1 MPAGRSRSRR
11 PNDSTRGDSMQ
22 RRTVAK
28 LAVLLVLVLGLA
40 VAGCGGDDDEGGNGA
55 AAGDTGG
62 GEKIGGSVEILGA
75 FGGPEEILFN
85 DSVKDFETR
94 TGIDVKY
101 TTTNDLPTL
110 IRTRVNGG
118 NPPDIA
124 LFPQPGLAADMAKQ
138 GATVPLE
145 DVLDLDALKET
156 LIPGFL
162 EAATVDGKVYSVPM
176 RMAVKSILW
185 YAVPEFEADGYTVP
199 TTHQELVALEDKI
212 IADGKT
218 PLCLGY
224 ESGQATGW
232 VGTDWIEE
240 YMLRTAG
247 PEAYDK
253 WVTHELKFDSPEV
266 REAFAK
272 FEEVAFKDK
281 AVLGGREAILSTAF
295 TDAGNPMF
303 NEPPGCYLYRQ
314 GNFAAGLFPD
324 NVKAD
329 LPAFVNVAY
338 YPAVEG
344 GYDGKPILGGGDL
357 AALFEKNKDN
367 EAAVATLEFLASPE
381 FGGPWAKAGG
391 WLSPHKTFDQANYPD
406 EITKT
411 IAGFAADADVFRF
424 DASDLMPAVV
434 GAGTF
439 WRGMAEWTGG
449 EKDLDEV
456 LKEIDESWPE

>member
-1 MPAGRSRSRR
+1 MRR
-11 PNDSTRGDSMQ
+11 G
-22 RRTVAK
+22 K
-28 LAVLLVLVLGLA
+28 LVKVGVLLVVLVLGLGA
-40 VAGCGGDDDEGGNGA
+40 VGCGGDDDEEAGGGGT
-55 AAGDTGG
+55 AAGTDGGQIG
-62 GEKIGGSVEILGA
+62 GEVEILGA
-75 FGGPEEILFN
+75 FGGPEEQLFN
-85 DSVKDFETR
+85 ESLAAFEQR
-94 TGIDVKY
+94 TGIDVQY

-124 LFPQPGLAADMAKQ
+124 LFPQPGLVADLVEQ
-138 GATVPLE
+138 GAVAPL
-145 DVLDLDALKET
+145 DDILDIESLKET
-156 LIPGFL
+156 LIPGFI
-162 EAATVDGKVYSVPM
+162 EGATIDGQVYSAPM

-185 YAVPEFEADGYTVP
+185 YAVPEFDDKGYTVP
-199 TTHQELVALEDKI
+199 ETHQELVALEDKMV
-212 IADGKT
+212 AAGDT
-218 PLCLGY
+218 PFCLGY

-247 PEAYDK
+247 PEKYDQ
-253 WVTHELKFDSPEV
+253 WVSHELPFDSPEV

-272 FEEVAFKDK
+272 YEEVALRDK
-281 AVLGGREAILSTAF
+281 VVLGGREAILSTAF

-303 NEPPGCYLYRQ
+303 SEPPGCFMYRQ
-314 GNFAAGLFPD
+314 GNFASGLFPD

-329 LPAFVNVAY
+329 LPTFVNVAY
-338 YPAVEG
+338 FPPVEG

-357 AALFEKNKDN
+357 AALFEENADN
-367 EAAVATLEFLASPE
+367 QAAVETMKFLTSPE
-381 FGGPWAKAGG
+381 FGAEWAKGGG
-391 WLSPHKTFDQANYPD
+391 WLSPHKTFDESNYPD

-439 WRGMAEWTGG
+439 WRGMAEWTSG
-449 EKDLDEV
+449 EKDLDTV
-456 LKEIDESWPE
+456 LSDIDDSWPE